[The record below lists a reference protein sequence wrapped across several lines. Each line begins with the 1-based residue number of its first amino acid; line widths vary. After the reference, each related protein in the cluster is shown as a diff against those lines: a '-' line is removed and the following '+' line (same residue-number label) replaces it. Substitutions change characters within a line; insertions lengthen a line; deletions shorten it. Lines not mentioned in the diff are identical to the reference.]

1 MKQFLLFSFL
11 PLFATLAS
19 AQRTGQDYAVFFYVT
34 DFQPGWA
41 KLPETATEAAQLQAE
56 LETNFGF
63 TCEAVANP
71 GKAVILAKIKSY
83 NDRLGPNDQVLF
95 FFSMHGHFESSA
107 ERGFLIAADG
117 VLKDDYGDTWLSY
130 DDLSGYL
137 ARCKAKHVLL
147 ALDACHS
154 GAFGIRNKSRPDVPT
169 YTQTEDCAQRVVKM
183 MQYGGRQYCSSGN
196 KESKT
201 PAKSLFASR
210 LLEALRTGGEDGIVR
225 FADLEYFL
233 SKVDLPKPES
243 GTFRGHE
250 AGGDFVFVKK
260 GGCVASAAAQNQ
272 SPKNTQADLDIQAW
286 NKASAE
292 NSKSAYQAYKQ
303 QNCPIGA
310 FCEAADARIG
320 VILAKD
326 KGDWEAAK
334 NANTILSFEKYLQDT
349 PDGEYREDAKKTIY
363 QKKEDAAWVLAD
375 KTGSAEAYRKFAA
388 DFPSGSR
395 AKKALD
401 EAERMDKLKKAIAS
415 NDGMVLVPGGTFQ
428 MGCLDIDPD
437 CSNSLLTISQ
447 KPRHTVTLSDFYIGK
462 YEVTQKLW
470 RDVTGK
476 AQEIPW
482 NSEQK
487 KCDQCPVTDVSWDE
501 VQIFLQK
508 LNQTTPAGQK
518 PYRLPTEAEWE
529 YAARECGKAVL
540 FGNGKNEANTKEINF
555 QDRGTNASN
564 YEKYKKKLLKVGS
577 FKPNALG
584 LYDMSGNVSEWCND
598 KYSEYNE
605 NPSTNPDVQD
615 ANGRARVTRNGNYFT
630 SARQIKTTYRLG
642 SGQDSKAPGLGFRLA
657 RSK

>member
-1 MKQFLLFSFL
+1 MRLRQVSF
-11 PLFATLAS
+11 
-19 AQRTGQDYAVFFYVT
+19 
-34 DFQPGWA
+34 
-41 KLPETATEAAQLQAE
+41 TEDHSYR
-56 LETNFGF
+56 
-63 TCEAVANP
+63 
-71 GKAVILAKIKSY
+71 LAKRTDER
-83 NDRLGPNDQVLF
+83 DRAHLIL
-95 FFSMHGHFESSA
+95 SA
-107 ERGFLIAADG
+107 RGTRF
-117 VLKDDYGDTWLSY
+117 
-130 DDLSGYL
+130 
-137 ARCKAKHVLL
+137 ARELL
-147 ALDACHS
+147 
-154 GAFGIRNKSRPDVPT
+154 GAFPGEPAFLKNLSEVHPALHRDLLDVL
-169 YTQTEDCAQRVVKM
+169 
-183 MQYGGRQYCSSGN
+183 G
-196 KESKT
+196 
-201 PAKSLFASR
+201 
-210 LLEALRTGGEDGIVR
+210 
-225 FADLEYFL
+225 
-233 SKVDLPKPES
+233 
-243 GTFRGHE
+243 
-250 AGGDFVFVKK
+250 
-260 GGCVASAAAQNQ
+260 
-272 SPKNTQADLDIQAW
+272 
-286 NKASAE
+286 
-292 NSKSAYQAYKQ
+292 
-303 QNCPIGA
+303 
-310 FCEAADARIG
+310 ADAR
-320 VILAKD
+320 
-326 KGDWEAAK
+326 
-334 NANTILSFEKYLQDT
+334 
-349 PDGEYREDAKKTIY
+349 
-363 QKKEDAAWVLAD
+363 
-375 KTGSAEAYRKFAA
+375 
-388 DFPSGSR
+388 
-395 AKKALD
+395 LD
-401 EAERMDKLKKAIAS
+401 LEAIAS

-437 CSNSLLTISQ
+437 CSNSILTTSQ
-447 KPRHTVTLSDFYIGK
+447 KPPHTVTLSDFYIGK

-470 RDVTGK
+470 QDVTGK